1 MLALAFEC
9 AGSGLNAA
17 IAEDGE
23 VLAREQLSMDR
34 GQPAVLVPTLQALFK
49 TAQRQP
55 GSVDRIGVTLGPGG
69 FTGIRLGIATG
80 LGLARST
87 GAAFF
92 GLNAFDV
99 FAAPEADTRNLG
111 VIIESRREELFVRTY
126 DAEGEHRS
134 PDSLLTPVEIHER
147 FSQTRW
153 IGSAARRVSA
163 DAVDCSPDMAWVA
176 RHLSKEPVAPGWLS
190 DGQGQQSP
198 LYMRAPEIGA
208 AKSK

>member
-17 IAEDGE
+17 LAEDGD

-49 TAQRQP
+49 SANRQP
-55 GSVDRIGVTLGPGG
+55 GAVDRIGVTLGPGG

-80 LGLARST
+80 LGLARSA
-87 GAAFF
+87 GADFF

-99 FAAPEADTRNLG
+99 FAAPESDTRNLG
-111 VIIESRREELFVRTY
+111 VVIESRREELFVRTY
-126 DAEGEHRS
+126 DATGAART
-134 PDSLLTPVEIHER
+134 PDGLLTPQEIHER
-147 FSQTRW
+147 FSETRW
-153 IGSAARRVSA
+153 IGSASSRVA
-163 DAVDCSPDMAWVA
+163 TDTVDSSPDMAWVA
-176 RHLSKEPVAPGWLS
+176 RHLSEDPVAPGWLRN
-190 DGQGQQSP
+190 GQGQQSP

-208 AKSK
+208 PKNQ

>member
-17 IAEDGE
+17 LAEDGE

-49 TAQRQP
+49 SADRQP

-80 LGLARST
+80 LGLARSS
-87 GAAFF
+87 GADFF

-99 FAAPEADTRNLG
+99 FAAPESDTRNLG
-111 VIIESRREELFVRTY
+111 VVIESRREDLFVRTY
-126 DAEGEHRS
+126 DAAGEAQS
-134 PDSLLTPVEIHER
+134 PDRLLTPEEMHER

-153 IGSAARRVSA
+153 IGSAARKVSA
-163 DAVDCSPDMAWVA
+163 DAIDSSPDMAWVA
-176 RHLSKEPVAPGWLS
+176 RQLSQELVAPDWLR
-190 DGQGQQSP
+190 DGRGQQSP

-208 AKSK
+208 PKTK

>member
-9 AGSGLNAA
+9 AGSGLTAA
-17 IAEDGE
+17 LAEDSE

-49 TAQRQP
+49 TAHRQP

-80 LGLARST
+80 LGLARSC
-87 GAAFF
+87 GADFF

-99 FAAPEADTRNLG
+99 FAAPETDTRSLG

-126 DAEGEHRS
+126 DAAGEPRF
-134 PDSLLTPVEIHER
+134 PDSLLTPLEIR
-147 FSQTRW
+147 RRYGQTRW

-163 DAVDCSPDMAWVA
+163 DAVDSSPNMAWVA
-176 RHLSKEPVAPGWLS
+176 QHLSQKPVALAWLR
-190 DGQGQQSP
+190 DGKGQQSP

>member
-17 IAEDGE
+17 LAEDSE
-23 VLAREQLSMDR
+23 VLAWEQLSMDR

-49 TAQRQP
+49 TAHRQP

-80 LGLARST
+80 LGLARSS
-87 GAAFF
+87 GADFF

-99 FAAPEADTRNLG
+99 FAAPETDTRNLG
-111 VIIESRREELFVRTY
+111 VIIESRREELFVRIY
-126 DAEGEHRS
+126 NAAGEPRS

-147 FSQTRW
+147 FGQTRW

-163 DAVDCSPDMAWVA
+163 DAVDSSPDMAWVA
-176 RHLSKEPVAPGWLS
+176 RHLSQELVAPGWLS

-208 AKSK
+208 AKRK

>member
-17 IAEDGE
+17 LAEDGD

-49 TAQRQP
+49 SAHRQP
-55 GSVDRIGVTLGPGG
+55 GALDRIGVTLGPGG

-80 LGLARST
+80 LGLARSA
-87 GAAFF
+87 GADFF

-99 FAAPEADTRNLG
+99 FAAPESDTRNLG
-111 VIIESRREELFVRTY
+111 VVIESRREELFVRTY
-126 DAEGEHRS
+126 DATGAART
-134 PDSLLTPVEIHER
+134 PDGLLTPQEIDER
-147 FSQTRW
+147 FSETRW
-153 IGSAARRVSA
+153 IGSASSRVA
-163 DAVDCSPDMAWVA
+163 TDTVDSSPDMAWVA
-176 RHLSKEPVAPGWLS
+176 RHLSKDPVAPGWLRN
-190 DGQGQQSP
+190 GQGQQSP

-208 AKSK
+208 PKNQ

>member
-17 IAEDGE
+17 LAEDGD

-49 TAQRQP
+49 SAHRQP
-55 GSVDRIGVTLGPGG
+55 GVLDRIGVTLGPGG

-80 LGLARST
+80 LGLARSA
-87 GAAFF
+87 GADFF

-99 FAAPEADTRNLG
+99 FAAPESDTRNLG
-111 VIIESRREELFVRTY
+111 VVIESRREDLFVRTY
-126 DAEGEHRS
+126 DATGEAQS
-134 PDSLLTPVEIHER
+134 PDRLLTPQEMHER

-153 IGSAARRVSA
+153 IGSASSRVA
-163 DAVDCSPDMAWVA
+163 TDTVDSSPDMAWVA
-176 RHLSKEPVAPGWLS
+176 RHLSEDPVAPGWLRN
-190 DGQGQQSP
+190 GQGQQSP

-208 AKSK
+208 PKNQ